1 MKLKIAFSLM
11 SSLALGAVGVVPTAA
26 AAQMVGTYTGTS
38 ADGQNISITIGTDSS
53 TGLLQVQ
60 GWNYGIASTC
70 TGGTTFNTGW
80 GFGPDGTGTDLN
92 GATGTYKN
100 SFSYVYVTS
109 TFRFVRN
116 EIIGTLASYTPTFAP
131 VASGRPT
138 KAIFCTSKN
147 QKFTATFVE
156 TATVAA
162 ATIVQPTALSYG
174 GTLAKTK

>member
-1 MKLKIAFSLM
+1 MTLKIAFSLIAP
-11 SSLALGAVGVVPTAA
+11 LAFGVVGLLPVAA
-26 AAQMVGTYTGTS
+26 SAQKVGTYTGTS
-38 ADGQNISITIGTDSS
+38 ADGQSISITIGTDSN

-60 GWNYGIASTC
+60 GWNYGIASAC
-70 TGGTTFNTGW
+70 SGGTTFNTAW
-80 GFGPDGTGTDLN
+80 GLGTDGTGNDLD

-100 SFSYVYVTS
+100 AYIYVYVTS

-156 TATVAA
+156 PSTVEESPL
-162 ATIVQPTALSYG
+162 VQPRALSYG
-174 GTLAKTK
+174 GAVAIAK